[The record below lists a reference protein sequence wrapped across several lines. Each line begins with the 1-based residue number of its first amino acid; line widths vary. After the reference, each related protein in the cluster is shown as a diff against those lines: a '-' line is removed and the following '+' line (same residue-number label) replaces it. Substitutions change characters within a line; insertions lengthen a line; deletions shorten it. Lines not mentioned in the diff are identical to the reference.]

1 MDMVDREI
9 ACHKLASPYP
19 DVVTLVEVFDNRD
32 SIDKKSVHYVL
43 ELCSRGSLLKT
54 CEKMAEKGLLISK
67 D

>member
-19 DVVTLVEVFDNRD
+19 DVVTLVEAFDNRD
-32 SIDKKSVHYVL
+32 SIDNKSVHYVL
-43 ELCSRGSLLKT
+43 ELCSRGSLLKN